1 MANANPPRE
10 YEVRSTEAGVDI
22 LFLSFVA
29 GASGAVGAFS
39 PTTRRKGFRA
49 TTPVVR
55 NSAGNYTVFFATQY
69 LDLLNGIYNC
79 NGPIDATTGKY
90 ADVVSDALTSATA
103 PSVTIQFKRE
113 DTGAI
118 ADPASGDQVY
128 LTFFLKR
135 KDPR

>member
-1 MANANPPRE
+1 MAATNPPRE
-10 YEVRSTEAGVDI
+10 YPVTAAEAGTELLVI
-22 LFLSFVA
+22 SFVA

-55 NSAGNYTVFFATQY
+55 NSAGNYTVFTATQY
-69 LDLLNGIYNC
+69 LDLMYYIANC
-79 NGPIDATTGKY
+79 NGPISSVDGKY
-90 ADVVSDALTSATA
+90 ADVVSDSLTSST
-103 PSVTIQFKRE
+103 PSVTLQFKRE
-113 DTGAI
+113 DTGAV

-128 LTFFLKR
+128 ITLFLKR

>member
-1 MANANPPRE
+1 MAQTNPPRE
-10 YEVRSTEAGVDI
+10 YEVRSPEAGVEI
-22 LFLSFVA
+22 LFLSFTA
-29 GASGAVGAFS
+29 GASGAVGAFA

-79 NGPIDATTGKY
+79 NGPISATDGKY
-90 ADVVSDALTSATA
+90 ADVVSDALTGAT

-113 DTGAI
+113 DTGAA